1 MILASAFYRDFFS
14 VFSFF
19 SPHMAPLTP
28 FPRPPPPPS
37 SEVTDSLAEGLQLR
51 LQPLVGL
58 RPLPAVA
65 AGAVGEVQRVVEA
78 AELGVMM
85 PAQVIAFMGDVALVH
100 PGLQVPEVEPHLIVL
115 AEQNNK
121 RQIKS
126 LQSECLVFQKYKKCI
141 K

>member
-1 MILASAFYRDFFS
+1 
-14 VFSFF
+14 
-19 SPHMAPLTP
+19 MAALTP
-28 FPRPPPPPS
+28 FPRPPPLPPPSS

-51 LQPLVGL
+51 LLPLVGL

-126 LQSECLVFQKYKKCI
+126 FQSEC
-141 K
+141 